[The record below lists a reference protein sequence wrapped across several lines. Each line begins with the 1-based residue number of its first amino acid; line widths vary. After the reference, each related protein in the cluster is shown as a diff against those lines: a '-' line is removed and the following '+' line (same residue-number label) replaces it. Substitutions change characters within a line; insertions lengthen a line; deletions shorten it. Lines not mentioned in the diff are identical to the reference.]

1 MQLPINQP
9 NQTQPQALPKRLT
22 KSGEKTHLLF
32 DFDTWTYDIAF
43 AAQTKEGEI
52 LPFQYCMDLVDTR
65 FEEICYKL
73 GCETYTGFLT
83 GSGNHRHEIAV
94 TKPYKSGR
102 GDKPYWYKQIREYLI
117 MKYNAVVTEGIEADD
132 AIAMEAHHNRKAIVV
147 SRDKDFDQTQ
157 NRVYT
162 YKCGKQE
169 ERLRSQRDNLNS
181 LYYLLTQTLTGD
193 TTDTYPGLRGVG
205 PAKAHDILI
214 KGFNMNHGYGM
225 LQATILAFVDKLG
238 PEEGPRMF
246 LEQVRLAFL
255 VREFKDGKPVLPT
268 LSWSFYERYYGNN

>member
-1 MQLPINQP
+1 
-9 NQTQPQALPKRLT
+9 
-22 KSGEKTHLLF
+22 
-32 DFDTWTYDIAF
+32 
-43 AAQTKEGEI
+43 
-52 LPFQYCMDLVDTR
+52 MDLVDTR

-94 TKPYKSGR
+94 SQPYKSGR
-102 GDKPYWYKQIREYLI
+102 PPKPYWYKQIREYLI

-132 AIAMEAHHNRKAIVV
+132 AIAMEAHLNPKAIVV
-147 SRDKDFDQTQ
+147 SRDKDFDQTP

-162 YKCGKQE
+162 YKCGKQNE
-169 ERLRSQRDNLNS
+169 NFRGMLRDGTNC
-181 LYYLLTQTLTGD
+181 LYFLLTQTLTGD

-205 PAKAHDILI
+205 PAKAHDIL
-214 KGFNMNHGYGM
+214 MSGYTYKREPGM
-225 LQATILAFVDKLG
+225 LQATILAFVNKLG

-246 LEQVRLAFL
+246 LEQIRLAFL

-268 LSWSFYERYYGNN
+268 LSWSFYERYFGNN